1 MARNVVASLAVGV
14 IALAGCTASPADDP
28 SSGASLR
35 VAADDRAQA
44 LWADRTAYVGD
55 NSRVVALVEDA
66 GFGPVGSYSL
76 SLWTTRPPY
85 AVTITVTDPAK
96 PLEATDLTGPA
107 TLLLGTVTNLGAVHV
122 TGPGREFSLTAREA
136 TAALGHDVKTL
147 GTDRDALAEYVRS
160 LDD

>member
-1 MARNVVASLAVGV
+1 MVRNVVASLAVGV
-14 IALAGCTASPADDP
+14 VALAGCTSSPADDP
-28 SSGASLR
+28 SRGTSAS

-55 NSRVVALVEDA
+55 NSRVIALVEDA

-96 PLEATDLTGPA
+96 PLDATDLTGPA
-107 TLLLGTVTNLGAVHV
+107 TLLLGTVTNLDAVHV
-122 TGPGREFSLTAREA
+122 TGPGREFSLTARQA
-136 TAALGHDVKTL
+136 TAALGHDVKML
-147 GTDRDALAEYVRS
+147 GTDRNALDDYVRS